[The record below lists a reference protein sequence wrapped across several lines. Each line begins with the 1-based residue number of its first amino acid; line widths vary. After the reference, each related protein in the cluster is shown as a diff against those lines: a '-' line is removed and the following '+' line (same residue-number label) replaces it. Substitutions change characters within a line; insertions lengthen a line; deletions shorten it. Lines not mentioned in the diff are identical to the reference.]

1 MKTELVFQL
10 DVDDGWP
17 PVAKECLRCV
27 DVECG
32 YQIQEPP
39 LFIKDLSVGDVIEV
53 VWGEEG
59 EVVAWSHVEKSKRSI
74 VWIMVS
80 GDYSVAS
87 EIECLKR
94 LRCNVAEFEAYRY
107 FAVDVPAE
115 CPVERLDECL
125 DALSREEVSV
135 VFPSFRH

>member
-17 PVAKECLRCV
+17 PVAKECLRCI

-53 VWGEEG
+53 VWGEDG

-107 FAVDVPAE
+107 FAVDVPAG

-125 DALSREEVSV
+125 DALSKEEVSV

>member
-1 MKTELVFQL
+1 MKTELMFVL

-17 PVAKECLRCV
+17 PVRKECLRCI
-27 DVECG
+27 DLEYG

-53 VWGEEG
+53 VWGGEG
-59 EVVAWSHVEKSKRSI
+59 EVVGWSHVEKSKRSI

-80 GDYSVAS
+80 GDDSVTSA
-87 EIECLKR
+87 IECLKR

-107 FAVDVPAE
+107 LAVDVPAE

-125 DALSREEVSV
+125 DALNREGVSV
-135 VFPSFRH
+135 AFPSFRH